1 MEFWN
6 CPTSCSMQRKC
17 KESVSCEPSV
27 QDELTWEVI
36 LIPAEG
42 TCKEL
47 GEGKATAWIEKRDW
61 WSRALLLS
69 VHYCLQYNS
78 SNTAWCGMIAKQ
90 AALAQGKCVSD
101 RAGNYWARRASSCW
115 PCTTAVGLR
124 KTRES
129 CSEAGSSVSV
139 PLALRGQ
146 KVVRL
151 SSGRTS
157 WQGGLTCTEMISRL
171 SQYSSLTSE
180 GFFCFQN
187 LFLETVIKREQND
200 TGRLCCV
207 IAIQKSFW
215 SIWSCMPQ

>member
-1 MEFWN
+1 
-6 CPTSCSMQRKC
+6 MQRKC

-78 SNTAWCGMIAKQ
+78 SNTAWRGMIAKQ

-101 RAGNYWARRASSCW
+101 RAGNY
-115 PCTTAVGLR
+115 
-124 KTRES
+124 
-129 CSEAGSSVSV
+129 
-139 PLALRGQ
+139 
-146 KVVRL
+146 
-151 SSGRTS
+151 
-157 WQGGLTCTEMISRL
+157 
-171 SQYSSLTSE
+171 
-180 GFFCFQN
+180 
-187 LFLETVIKREQND
+187 
-200 TGRLCCV
+200 
-207 IAIQKSFW
+207 
-215 SIWSCMPQ
+215 